1 MDPITAN
8 ITIKSSA
15 EVKNI
20 KATKVRFS
28 ANCCFV
34 YDHGIEDI
42 RCLKLMGEYL
52 ISKGP
57 GLAFYGCSKL
67 CVYIFEHVPE
77 LKHHVSAIIEDDSS
91 KHGSDVN
98 GVQVMPLSKLPN
110 DTKTVFLCE
119 TLTLHLMRM
128 RRNLDMEG
136 KDIVLLS
143 PDILTDIDW
152 RAIPLWAWIPD
163 YDSIYPID
171 IPEFEFLPNQDLI
184 LIDCPSRNMALMPNG
199 LGYVHNALK
208 KTGIE
213 FQTVDLD
220 LLLYHRYH
228 THRLFDTNGIIYTSD
243 GHRMLDDPWLVE
255 HYEEWQKPE
264 FIEYFRPEI
273 DEIINGLVNAC
284 PKILALSIQ
293 ACNVNFSREVVN
305 GVKKILPETII
316 LSGGYSCF
324 QPSIGIR
331 AFPECDYMVIGEGDL
346 SVGPLVKSL
355 LSGERP
361 TDTPGI
367 HSRYDPA
374 GYICKPGLLPHDLD
388 LFEMPKYDWFDDLSI
403 YRNYNHYW
411 LTPIIASRGC
421 RWSRCNFCAER
432 FSWRARLPKNV
443 VDEIEWLVDQGCDLF
458 VFNESDLNGKPE
470 YLLEICDEIIRRKL
484 KVRLSGQLRVHKDS
498 NRTFFERLR
507 SAGFVAL
514 RFGVDAWT
522 KNTLRLQKKGY
533 SVDMIFQN
541 LRDCYKTGIYIEVN
555 TVIGVPGET
564 DDDIR
569 GTIENMIANKDSIGR
584 VASINP
590 LVLLLGSTYWND
602 PEKYNIQF
610 RMDKDEL
617 FEKHPSA
624 VPSDLWYSTN
634 PYIDEKVREER
645 FNRINLELHKNGFAL
660 SAFAA
665 KVVKDMEEGK
675 GAEKSARPDADGVKS
690 ASVDRAKDAE
700 DTAANESD
708 ASHEHFESGE
718 KVSYVFQYSG
728 EFYGVG
734 DDEKAD
740 LAALGG
746 NVDIKRMDPLQTA
759 VSVVKEKGMSM
770 LHNPERIRYYA
781 VKAVHLSVKFG
792 IRALIRR
799 VFVRIKANRMNASK
813 KDYLVIEPG
822 KFANVEKNIPVEM
835 HMINDGFHGYNIIKA
850 GSGFYGI
857 KHGYPFNKGSVGD
870 GDHEAG
876 IYFKAN
882 NIKGVEN
889 LIEDFLV
896 KNGTFQSEAVV
907 K

>member
-1 MDPITAN
+1 MEPITAN
-8 ITIKSSA
+8 ITIKGNA
-15 EVKNI
+15 GVENI

-28 ANCCFV
+28 ANCCFA
-34 YDHGIEDI
+34 YDNGIEDK
-42 RCLKLMGEYL
+42 RCLRLIGDYL

-57 GLAFYGCSKL
+57 GLAFYGSNKL
-67 CVYIFEHVPE
+67 CTYIFEHVPE
-77 LKHHVSAIIEDDSS
+77 LRHHVNFIIEDDSS
-91 KHGSDVN
+91 KHGTDIY
-98 GVQVMPLSKLPN
+98 GVQVIPLSKLPH
-110 DTKTVFLCE
+110 DIKTIFLCE
-119 TLTLHLMRM
+119 TLTLQLMRM
-128 RRNLDMEG
+128 RKNLG
-136 KDIVLLS
+136 KDIVPIA
-143 PDILTDIDW
+143 PDILKDIDW
-152 RAIPLWAWIPD
+152 RAIPLCAWIPD

-208 KTGIE
+208 KTGIK
-213 FQTVDLD
+213 FQTMDLD
-220 LLLYHRYH
+220 VILYHRYH
-228 THRLFDTNGIIYTSD
+228 TYRLFDTNGIIYMSD
-243 GHRMLDDPWLVE
+243 GHKMLEDPWLVE

-273 DEIINGLVNAC
+273 NKIINGLINAR

-293 ACNVNFSREVVN
+293 ACNINFSREVVN
-305 GVKKILPETII
+305 GVKKILPDTII
-316 LSGGYSCF
+316 LVGGYSCF

-346 SVGPLVKSL
+346 SVGPLVKRL

-361 TDTPGI
+361 TDIPGI
-367 HSRYDPA
+367 HSRYDPT
-374 GYICKPGLLPHDLD
+374 GYICKPGPLPHDLD
-388 LFEMPKYDWFDDLSI
+388 IFEMPKYDWFDNLSI

-432 FSWRARLPKNV
+432 FSWRGRLPKNV
-443 VDEIEWLVDQGCDLF
+443 VDELEWLVNQGCDLF

-498 NRTFFERLR
+498 NLAFFERLR
-507 SAGFVAL
+507 AAGFIAL

-533 SVDMIFQN
+533 TVNMISQN
-541 LRDCYKTGIYIEVN
+541 LRDCYKVGIYIEVN

-564 DDDIR
+564 DDDIKE
-569 GTIENMIANKDSIGR
+569 TIERKIENKDYIGR

-590 LVLLLGSTYWND
+590 LVLLLGSIYWND
-602 PEKYNIQF
+602 PEKYNIHF

-624 VPSDLWYSTN
+624 IPNNLWYSTN

-645 FNRINLELHKNGFAL
+645 FNRINVELHKNGFEL

-675 GAEKSARPDADGVKS
+675 GAEKSARPDADGIQPISDKE
-690 ASVDRAKDAE
+690 KDIE
-700 DTAANESD
+700 EVEIGNDVSQEHSESD
-708 ASHEHFESGE
+708 E
-718 KVSYVFQYSG
+718 KISYVFKYSD
-728 EFYGVG
+728 EYYGVVN
-734 DDEKAD
+734 DEKID
-740 LAALGG
+740 LDALDG
-746 NVDIKRMDPLQTA
+746 NVDIKRMGSLQTTISI
-759 VSVVKEKGMSM
+759 VIEKSLDM
-770 LHNPERIRYYA
+770 LHSPERIRYYTN
-781 VKAVHLSVKFG
+781 KAVHIFMTFG
-792 IRALIRR
+792 LRALIRR
-799 VFVRIKANRMNASK
+799 VFVRIKTSRINASK
-813 KDYLVIEPG
+813 KDYFVIEPG
-822 KFANVEKNIPVEM
+822 KLANVEKNIPVEM

-850 GSGFYGI
+850 GSDFYGI
-857 KHGYPFNKGSVGD
+857 KHGYPFNKGSVD
-870 GDHEAG
+870 DCEHETG

-882 NIKGVEN
+882 NIKGIEN
-889 LIEDFLV
+889 LIKNFLM
-896 KNGTFQSEAVV
+896 KNETLESNTVA